1 MHEPGLLPN
10 LVSLAIL
17 QSCLVDLLM
26 IVYDDGLEIVRT
38 GKEQLQVVDNVELQ
52 EGRRGLMRAK
62 HVAATHECLVCQR
75 YTIILLHLL
84 LANVNLGVF
93 LELGLFK

>member
-52 EGRRGLMRAK
+52 EGRRGLMRPK
-62 HVAATHECLVCQR
+62 HVAATHECLECQR